1 MILIVIPCHSGDC
14 LRAEKLLDQIIALN
28 QKEQSGHALLAFAP
42 DVPQENRD
50 KLRITAEVAF
60 KSVSTFSPALP
71 KEFPDK
77 PAAAATFIGFVAQ
90 HIGKSFKSDW
100 LWLEP
105 DCLPLKIGWLSLL
118 EHEYS
123 RQPFRYMAGH
133 LKYGEAIGM
142 SRIAIY
148 PNDAFKDTEASA
160 STNIPFDFYAVNMS
174 MKSRL
179 FQTASITSD
188 ADIAII
194 RPDAVLAHG
203 DKAGVLIE
211 KITQQA
217 LTRGELQ
224 GGDPVAV
231 KSAKVPKAST
241 KTASAVIPIP
251 AVNKPPTTSASAQV

>member
-28 QKEQSGHALLAFAP
+28 RKEQSGHALLAFAP

-77 PAAAATFIGFVAQ
+77 PTAAATFIAFTAQ
-90 HIGKSFKSDW
+90 HVFKNFKIAW

-105 DCLPLKIGWLSLL
+105 DCLPLRSNWIRVITDAWDNT
-118 EHEYS
+118 
-123 RQPFRYMAGH
+123 PMRYVAGH
-133 LKYGEAIGM
+133 LKYGDAIGM
-142 SRIAIY
+142 SRVAVY
-148 PNDAFKDTEASA
+148 AHDATRDIEASA

-217 LTRGELQ
+217 LAINELQ
-224 GGDPVAV
+224 DGEPVVVRPARAARQAS
-231 KSAKVPKAST
+231 KTISAST
-241 KTASAVIPIP
+241 PILS
-251 AVNKPPTTSASAQV
+251 VNKPPTTSASAQV